1 MSDKEN
7 NWVFLLSLSQISR
20 NAKSSIT
27 LGKQYGKN
35 SDLEIYTFHGNLVSV
50 RVHHFRIN

>member
-7 NWVFLLSLSQISR
+7 SWVFLLSLPQISR
-20 NAKSSIT
+20 NVKSSIT
-27 LGKQYGKN
+27 LGKQYVKN
-35 SDLEIYTFHGNLVSV
+35 SDLETYTFHGSLVSV